1 MSINISKK
9 TKQVTTARGDRE
21 RELYLVVDFL
31 RKQLERKSQ
40 IIEDLKIENR
50 LLINKNKIIDERN

>member
-31 RKQLERKSQ
+31 RKQLERKSR

-50 LLINKNKIIDERN
+50 LLIIKNKIIDERN